1 MIDSGV
7 VQLHE
12 PGAPVLVEKFAGV
25 GIKFTDGRA
34 VEIIDLRII
43 YEKGAPI
50 AYVRPL
56 TIQGRRWLWNHVKYP
71 YAGSNAIVD
80 PERLLELLQRMDAD
94 ELTIHWQS

>member
-56 TIQGRRWLWNHVKYP
+56 TIQGRRRLWNHVKYP
-71 YAGSNAIVD
+71 YSGSNAIVD
-80 PERLLELLQRMDAD
+80 AERLLLLIQQMVATELK
-94 ELTIHWQS
+94 IHWQS